1 MMLNSI
7 KFSAEASCEVP
18 MPSVISLSPEP
29 SQKLQVILDDQDV
42 ELAVVQRGGHVF
54 ADVTLNGVLLVEGA
68 LCLDRVP
75 ILQPET
81 TEFSGNL
88 IFLDLR
94 GTSDPEWQEYGSRFV
109 LLYYTAEEAKAW
121 ASQ

>member
-1 MMLNSI
+1 
-7 KFSAEASCEVP
+7 

-54 ADVTLNGVLLVEGA
+54 ADVTLNGAVLVEGA
-68 LCLDRVP
+68 LCIDRVP

-94 GTSDPEWQEYGSRFV
+94 GTSDPEWQGYGSRFV

-121 ASQ
+121 ASR